1 MKEDVMFEKETTEF
15 QRWNEKNPSAAGLLC
30 RNADRTVRILYL
42 NPAMKETLGLTED
55 PSAEE
60 IFALLGNKD
69 KIVSAF
75 DQDLPVEWEKHSFSG
90 RIVMSC
96 RCTRESGNLAVLWV
110 SSSHEQR
117 AEELLE
123 KILATTKTAIF
134 WKDADRRF
142 LGANKAFLDYY
153 GFPSAEV
160 LLGKNDEEMGWHT
173 DPDPY
178 KNDELQIIR
187 KGISTTRVPGMCLS
201 HGENRNIVASKA
213 PMYEN
218 GRIVGLVGS
227 FEDVTND
234 VRQKK
239 EIEELNRKLDAAL
252 KAERKASQAKTD
264 FLARMSHDMRT
275 PLTTVMGLCD
285 IAFEHYQDEEILS
298 YFRNIKSSSHYLL
311 SILTDILDMEKL
323 ASGKITLNPVI
334 CTKAET
340 EHILGMMIRPA
351 ADAKHINLL
360 IDIQCTDS
368 KCYPKVDVRRV
379 QQILLNLLSNAVK
392 YTPEGGSVSCIS
404 RMEEIGGKAV
414 CTHVIS
420 DNGKGIDPEF
430 QKVMYDPFS
439 RETEGVF
446 ETGSGLGLAIVKK
459 LVDLMNGT
467 IACSSQPGKGTVFT
481 VTIPH
486 EMATEKEI
494 EQYRAAA
501 ERPEIRKSFRK
512 YRILICEDNDI
523 NARIIMRL
531 LQGKDFETERA
542 ENGKIGTEMA
552 GKNHYDAI
560 LMDIRMPVMDGCEA
574 AREIRKFDASVPI
587 IALSAN
593 DFAEDIDKS
602 IASGMNAHL
611 AKPIDTEQLFSTLAN
626 LIEGRKDCTE
636 DEA

>member
-1 MKEDVMFEKETTEF
+1 M
-15 QRWNEKNPSAAGLLC
+15 
-30 RNADRTVRILYL
+30 
-42 NPAMKETLGLTED
+42 
-55 PSAEE
+55 
-60 IFALLGNKD
+60 
-69 KIVSAF
+69 
-75 DQDLPVEWEKHSFSG
+75 
-90 RIVMSC
+90 
-96 RCTRESGNLAVLWV
+96 
-110 SSSHEQR
+110 
-117 AEELLE
+117 
-123 KILATTKTAIF
+123 
-134 WKDADRRF
+134 
-142 LGANKAFLDYY
+142 
-153 GFPSAEV
+153 
-160 LLGKNDEEMGWHT
+160 
-173 DPDPY
+173 
-178 KNDELQIIR
+178 
-187 KGISTTRVPGMCLS
+187 
-201 HGENRNIVASKA
+201 
-213 PMYEN
+213 
-218 GRIVGLVGS
+218 
-227 FEDVTND
+227 
-234 VRQKK
+234 
-239 EIEELNRKLDAAL
+239 
-252 KAERKASQAKTD
+252 
-264 FLARMSHDMRT
+264 
-275 PLTTVMGLCD
+275 
-285 IAFEHYQDEEILS
+285 
-298 YFRNIKSSSHYLL
+298 
-311 SILTDILDMEKL
+311 
-323 ASGKITLNPVI
+323 
-334 CTKAET
+334 
-340 EHILGMMIRPA
+340 
-351 ADAKHINLL
+351 
-360 IDIQCTDS
+360 
-368 KCYPKVDVRRV
+368 
-379 QQILLNLLSNAVK
+379 
-392 YTPEGGSVSCIS
+392 
-404 RMEEIGGKAV
+404 

-420 DNGKGIDPEF
+420 DNGKGIDPVF
-430 QKVMYDPFS
+430 QKIMYEPFS

-501 ERPEIRKSFRK
+501 ERPEIRKNFRK